1 MINVSVKKGHDLKI
15 SGKPGQSLHE
25 LDRPETVAVLPE
37 HIPFV
42 KPRLKVE
49 TGQKVKI
56 GTPLFEDKR
65 DTDIVFPSPGAGE
78 VVRIAYG
85 KRRIIRE
92 IVIRLDDEETCEEFP
107 KASLADLEVMDRET
121 LVDRLVTGG
130 MWPFIREL
138 PFRDL
143 ADRSTQPSS
152 VILALNSKDSF
163 QPSPRVYLSGQEEL
177 FEYGMAMLKKL
188 SGAVHVMVAHS
199 GEGLPAWAEKH
210 VTHLVRG
217 AYPADDPGVLL
228 YHIKTSS
235 DENRAYYLNGQ
246 DLLLLASFMKEGR
259 MPTRR
264 VIAIGGARAKEKHHV
279 LARIGSPV
287 SHLLHGADGSPS
299 YVAGGLWRGYKVDSD
314 SFVGLFESS
323 LTVVDAGDEEEFF
336 GFLRP
341 GYLRPS
347 FSRTFLSVFN
357 PSQVD
362 MDTGMHGEERA
373 CVNCGYCAAVC
384 PVDILPQFTFK
395 SILADEIEEAL
406 AHGLLDCVECG
417 LCSYVCPSKIEVANQ
432 LKTAKTGY
440 YKERA

>member
-15 SGKPGQSLHE
+15 AGKPSHTLNE

-65 DTDIVFPSPGAGE
+65 DTSLVFPSPGSGE
-78 VVRIAYG
+78 IQRITYG
-85 KRRIIRE
+85 KRRVIRE
-92 IVIRLDDEETCEEFP
+92 IVIQLDPEDTFEEYPKTSRDE
-107 KASLADLEVMDRET
+107 LAAMDRQT
-121 LVDRLVTGG
+121 VVNRLVTGG
-130 MWPFIREL
+130 VWPFIREL
-138 PFRDL
+138 PFRDI
-143 ADRSTQPSS
+143 AGRETPPSS
-152 VILALNSKDSF
+152 VILVLNSKDSF
-163 QPSPRVYLSGQEEL
+163 QPSPKVYLNGNEAL
-177 FEYGMAMLKKL
+177 FDYGMALLKKL
-188 SGAVHVMVAHS
+188 SDTVHVMVAHT
-199 GEGLPAWAEKH
+199 GEGLPAWTEKH

-235 DENRAYYLNGQ
+235 DQNKAFYLNGQ
-246 DLLLLASFMKEGR
+246 DLLLLAAFMRDGR
-259 MPTRR
+259 MPTHR
-264 VIAIGGARAKEKHHV
+264 VVAVGGARAREKHHV

-287 SHLLHGADGSPS
+287 SLLAQGVEGTLS
-299 YVAGGLWRGYKVDSD
+299 YVVGGLWRGYKVARD
-314 SFVGLFESS
+314 SFLGLFDTA
-323 LTVVDAGDEEEFF
+323 LTVVDEGSEEEFF

-341 GYLRPS
+341 GFKRPS
-347 FSRTFLSVFN
+347 FTRTFLSVFN
-357 PSQVD
+357 TSEMETD
-362 MDTGMHGEERA
+362 SGMHGEERA

-417 LCSYVCPSKIEVANQ
+417 LCTYVCPSKIEVANQ
-432 LKTAKTGY
+432 LKTAKAGY